1 MLCRPTGPMGV
12 IGVIGVA
19 AINMDGSGAIPTV
32 GRHAVP
38 LRGGI
43 GGRVVRP
50 GMGGTVPV
58 SRELC
63 RA

>member
-1 MLCRPTGPMGV
+1 MGV